1 VLRKYFV
8 NLSHPIRVAFFM
20 RIKLIILLFIGTF
33 TFPNITHANSDVPKI
48 RIHRQIKIPF
58 LKKRRAQNNHNKWL
72 AAGLDLSLGIFG
84 VHRLYLGTE
93 PQVPVMYTLTLG
105 GGGMLVLA
113 DLGLILFSKNIEN
126 YANSPHIFMW
136 RKKD

>member
-1 VLRKYFV
+1 
-8 NLSHPIRVAFFM
+8 M
-20 RIKLIILLFIGTF
+20 RIKLIILLLFLGIF
-33 TFPNITHANSDVPKI
+33 AVPNTTHAKNDVPKI

-58 LKKRRAQNNHNKWL
+58 FKKRRLHNDHNKWL
-72 AAGLDLSLGIFG
+72 AAGLDVSLGIFG

-93 PQVPVMYTLTLG
+93 AQVPLMYTLTLG

-126 YANSPHIFMW
+126 YANSSHIFMW

>member
-1 VLRKYFV
+1 
-8 NLSHPIRVAFFM
+8 M
-20 RIKLIILLFIGTF
+20 RIKLIILLFLGIFIFRG
-33 TFPNITHANSDVPKI
+33 NAYANYDIPKT
-48 RIHRQIKIPF
+48 RIHIQIKIPF
-58 LKKRRAQNNHNKWL
+58 LKKRRLQNDHNKWL

-93 PQVPVMYTLTLG
+93 AQVPVMYTLTLG
-105 GGGMLVLA
+105 GGGILVLT

>member
-1 VLRKYFV
+1 MFLKVRI
-8 NLSHPIRVAFFM
+8 HIQ
-20 RIKLIILLFIGTF
+20 IKL
-33 TFPNITHANSDVPKI
+33 
-48 RIHRQIKIPF
+48 PF
-58 LKKRRAQNNHNKWL
+58 FKEKKGQNNHNKWL

-93 PQVPVMYTLTLG
+93 AHVPVMYTLTLG

-113 DLGLILFSKNIEN
+113 DLGLILLSKDIET

>member
-1 VLRKYFV
+1 
-8 NLSHPIRVAFFM
+8 M
-20 RIKLIILLFIGTF
+20 RIKLIILLFLGIF
-33 TFPNITHANSDVPKI
+33 TFPNIVFAKNDVPKI
-48 RIHRQIKIPF
+48 RIHIQIKLPF
-58 LKKRRAQNNHNKWL
+58 LKKRRVQNDHNKWL

-93 PQVPVMYTLTLG
+93 AQVPVMYTLTLG